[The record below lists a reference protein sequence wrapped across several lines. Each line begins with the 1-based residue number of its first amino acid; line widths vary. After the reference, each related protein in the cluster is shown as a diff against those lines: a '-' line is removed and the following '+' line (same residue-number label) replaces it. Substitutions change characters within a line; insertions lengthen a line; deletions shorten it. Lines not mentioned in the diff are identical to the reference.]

1 MDFLPTASLLT
12 PTATRN
18 AFFRCQLA
26 RQFVRVAAGLDCRL
40 GHGLRLGPTK
50 QSFHPVTESGSG
62 SRVSEFNGIRQRLDL
77 DNPNTADK
85 CHSRQDA

>member
-1 MDFLPTASLLT
+1 MGVPLQHAKGITAAWFS
-12 PTATRN
+12 PDG
-18 AFFRCQLA
+18 FE

-50 QSFHPVTESGSG
+50 QSFHPVAESGSG
-62 SRVSEFNGIRQRLDL
+62 SSVSEFNGIRQRLDL

-85 CHSRQDA
+85 CLSRQNA